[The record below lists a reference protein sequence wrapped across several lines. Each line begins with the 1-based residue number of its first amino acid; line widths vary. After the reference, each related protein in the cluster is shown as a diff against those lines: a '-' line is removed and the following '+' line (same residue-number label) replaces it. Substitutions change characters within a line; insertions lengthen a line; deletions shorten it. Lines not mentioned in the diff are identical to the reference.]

1 MRRLKLRRVIRLL
14 VPLPPRLLLTAKE
27 APPLEVAGPPREVV
41 VVAQEDKGVPLLE
54 VMGTPREDA
63 AEPPR
68 EVVAQEDKGILLL
81 GVVAQLRGKGVPPR
95 EVVGTPREKAAEPP
109 REVIVQGRETLLLA
123 VACLERLV
131 F

>member
-1 MRRLKLRRVIRLL
+1 MRRLKLRRVIRRL
-14 VPLPPRLLLTAKE
+14 VLPPRLLLMAKE
-27 APPLEVAGPPREVV
+27 APLEVAGPPREVV
-41 VVAQEDKGVPLLE
+41 AREDKGVVLLE

-123 VACLERLV
+123 VACWERLV